1 MAARK
6 FKLTCG
12 SHCGLSDVSVST
24 SSGDSGGVA
33 FLVVLRAGAS
43 RECCRQT
50 EVCRDLNLGSMCL
63 HAFV

>member
-12 SHCGLSDVSVST
+12 SHCVLSDVSVST

-33 FLVVLRAGAS
+33 FLVLRAGAS

-63 HAFV
+63 RAFV